1 MDNWTV
7 ELFSCWLSGAEPN
20 LLQAAADKKPTFQFF
35 FNAAAVVFYGL
46 PIITTRTAPGLSPS

>member
-1 MDNWTV
+1 V
-7 ELFSCWLSGAEPN
+7 ELFSCWLSGTEPN

-46 PIITTRTAPGLSPS
+46 PIITTRTPDLSPS